1 MNINHDEII
10 TCIFSNSANT
20 FLLLAFF
27 SSLIPLLLQ
36 CFNVNTISN
45 IYLQDVYIIYV
56 STYGIFYLGKNN
68 FII

>member
-1 MNINHDEII
+1 MMKLLHVL
-10 TCIFSNSANT
+10 FSNSANT

-27 SSLIPLLLQ
+27 SSLIPLLLH

-45 IYLQDVYIIYV
+45 IYLQDVYITYV